1 MPQPGTARFLGLSV
15 QPMTMTALTDTVIE
29 GVSTN
34 QKWIIAN
41 HNMHSLYLFHKE
53 EAEEPDGPFQR
64 YFGRAHRTHIDGM
77 SIVLLARLYGQV
89 VNRIHRVGYTDW
101 LPSLM
106 TAAVEKNWRVFY
118 LGSAPGVVDIGAMA
132 LQKYHP
138 ELQME
143 YRHGY
148 FDMDREGSANKSVLQ
163 QIADFQ
169 PHLLMVGMGMPR
181 QERWIEENFDAIQ
194 ANVILATGA
203 ALDYVAG
210 IIPTPPRWSGP
221 LGLEWAFR
229 LAAEPRR
236 LAFRYLIEP
245 WTLVPIILRN
255 LTFPQPTLPQIP
267 NNELEVAAA
276 LIPKR
281 SVRRLVSG

>member
-1 MPQPGTARFLGLSV
+1 MPQTGTARFLGISV
-15 QPMTMTALTDTVIE
+15 QPMTIAALTETVIE
-29 GVSTN
+29 TVSTN
-34 QKWIIAN
+34 QKWVIAN
-41 HNMHSLYLFHKE
+41 HNMHSLYLYHKE
-53 EAEEPDGPFQR
+53 VAEGPDGPFQR
-64 YFGRAHRTHIDGM
+64 YFSRAHRTHIDGM
-77 SIVLLARLYGQV
+77 SIVLLARLYGYAAGPS
-89 VNRIHRVGYTDW
+89 HRVGYTDW

-106 TAAVEKNWRVFY
+106 AAAVQKNWRVFY

-132 LQKYHP
+132 LQKRHP
-138 ELQME
+138 ELQIE

-148 FDMDREGSANKSVLQ
+148 FDMDPECSENKSVLQ

-181 QERWIEENFDAIQ
+181 QERWIEANLDAIQ
-194 ANVILATGA
+194 ANIILATGA
-203 ALDYVAG
+203 VLDYVAG
-210 IIPTPPRWSGP
+210 VIPTPPRWSGP

-255 LTFPQPTLPQIP
+255 LAFPQPTLPQSP
-267 NNELEVAAA
+267 NNELEVAARN
-276 LIPKR
+276 P
-281 SVRRLVSG
+281 

>member
-1 MPQPGTARFLGLSV
+1 MPQTGTARFLGISV
-15 QPMTMTALTDTVIE
+15 QPMTIAALTDTVTE
-29 GVSTN
+29 GISTN

-53 EAEEPDGPFQR
+53 AAEGPDGPLQR
-64 YFGRAHRTHIDGM
+64 YLSRAHRTHIDGM
-77 SIVLLARLYGQV
+77 SIVLLARLCGYAAGPS
-89 VNRIHRVGYTDW
+89 HRVGYTDW

-106 TAAVEKNWRVFY
+106 TAAVERNWRVFY
-118 LGSAPGVVDIGAMA
+118 LGSAPGVVDIGATTLCA
-132 LQKYHP
+132 RYPGLQIA
-138 ELQME
+138 

-148 FDMDREGSANKSVLQ
+148 FDVDPEGPENKRVLE

-181 QERWIEENFDAIQ
+181 QELWIEANFNAIR
-194 ANVILATGA
+194 ANIILPTGA

-210 IIPTPPRWSGP
+210 VIPTPPRWSGRM
-221 LGLEWAFR
+221 GLEWAFR

-245 WTLVPIILRN
+245 WSLVPIVLRN
-255 LTFPQPTLPQIP
+255 FTFPQPVLVQSPE
-267 NNELEVAAA
+267 NELEAVA
-276 LIPKR
+276 PNP
-281 SVRRLVSG
+281 